1 MLKLINWV
9 VATLAVLIVATAC
22 DENNIGSS
30 ILDTE
35 TSVVVDSS
43 FTVVCSPEINDKMPP
58 RSLTHLLGAINVKE
72 YGTLESDFVTEFMP
86 ASEIDTTGVSVADID
101 SIRLVLRVPEG
112 SYVGDSIVPMK
123 VSVYRLKKNLPFPIY
138 SDFNPEDYYDK
149 SYLLGSRSYSMTS
162 VNQDSILMADYNQ
175 TTGATNYFYQIAVT
189 MPRQLGVDLY
199 NLYVNNPEVFKDP
212 DVFKQHFPGIYA
224 TTSYGNGRVSK
235 ISSTMMRMHYR
246 KHAVKDDGGD
256 TVYVRQSN
264 YLGTSPEVVT
274 TNNIR
279 YAPSEQIK
287 AMVAAGEPVVASPAG
302 YNVKMKLPVNDVLNR
317 FSQLETE
324 GQTVLNSVTVTIPV
338 ETIDNNAGVNPP
350 AYLLLVKASK
360 KDDFFTNGDLPD
372 NKTSFYAAYSASTKS
387 YSFTGLRSY
396 FKAALDGEYDGDEGL
411 EDFYLIPIDV
421 TITTSRDYYGQTT
434 STLTS
439 VLPQLSTPAMAKLG
453 VAKLFAAFSKK
464 NYNK

>member
-22 DENNIGSS
+22 DENNVGTS

-43 FTVVCSPEINDKMPP
+43 FTVVYSPEINDKVPP

-86 ASEIDTTGVSVADID
+86 ASEIDTAGVSVADID
-101 SIRLVLRVPEG
+101 SMRLVLRVPDG

-123 VSVYRLKKNLPFPIY
+123 VNVYRLKKNLPFPIY

-149 SYLLGSRSYSMTS
+149 SDLLGSRSYSMTS
-162 VNQDSILMADYNQ
+162 VNQDSILMAEYNS
-175 TTGATNYFYQIAVT
+175 TTGEASYFYQIEVT
-189 MPRQLGVDLY
+189 MPKQLGVDLY
-199 NLYVNNPEVFKDP
+199 NLYVNNPEAFKDP
-212 DVFKQHFPGIYA
+212 EVFRQHFPGIYA

-274 TNNIR
+274 NNNIR

-287 AMVAAGEPVVASPAG
+287 AMVAAGDPVVASPAG
-302 YNVKMKLPVNDVLNR
+302 YNVKVKLPVNDVLNR
-317 FSQLETE
+317 FTKLETE
-324 GQTVLNSVTVTIPV
+324 GQTVLNNVSISIPV
-338 ETIDNNAGVNPP
+338 ETIANSAGVNPP
-350 AYLLLVKASK
+350 EYLLLVKASK

-372 NKTSFYAAYSASTKS
+372 NKTSFYAAYDTSSKTYTFS
-387 YSFTGLRSY
+387 GLRAY

-421 TITTSRDYYGQTT
+421 TLTTTTDYYGNQTT
-434 STLTS
+434 TLSS

-453 VAKLFAAFSKK
+453 VPKIFASFSKK